1 MKKTRRHGTRGGG
14 YGFGGSIL
22 ADAGGANAGSALW
35 NSSTGADC
43 GVSSD
48 RGGNGT
54 FAGGRRR
61 RTRRSRRG
69 GNPLNSS
76 LAGRGGNN
84 MAGGNITQQLGN
96 RGGNGGSRRR
106 RRGGSLATRYGNGG
120 RRSRRRRGGSYI
132 DSTRGGNSNVGNDL
146 AQMSPRTG
154 YTFDGTGQAGTPD
167 PVRA

>member
-35 NSSTGADC
+35 DQNTGTDC

-61 RTRRSRRG
+61 TRKTRRG
-69 GNPLNSS
+69 GNVLNSS

-84 MAGGNITQQLGN
+84 VAGGGKSKKKKREEAYMRRFRKRGGSITGGLNN
-96 RGGNGGSRRR
+96 RGGNGGSRK
-106 RRGGSLATRYGNGG
+106 RGGS
-120 RRSRRRRGGSYI
+120 
-132 DSTRGGNSNVGNDL
+132 RGGNDVGADL
-146 AQMSPRTG
+146 AQMSPRSG
-154 YTFDGTGQAGTPD
+154 YTFDGTGVGGTANTI
-167 PVRA
+167 PV

>member
-48 RGGNGT
+48 RGGNGMVT
-54 FAGGRRR
+54 GGRRR
-61 RTRRSRRG
+61 KTRRSRRG
-69 GNPLNSS
+69 GNVLNSS

-84 MAGGNITQQLGN
+84 MAGGGKSKKKKREEAYMRRFRKRGGSITAELGG
-96 RGGNGGSRRR
+96 RGGNGGSRK
-106 RRGGSLATRYGNGG
+106 RGGS
-120 RRSRRRRGGSYI
+120 
-132 DSTRGGNSNVGNDL
+132 RGGNGVGADL
-146 AQMSPRTG
+146 AQMSPRSG
-154 YTFDGTGQAGTPD
+154 YTFDGTGVAGTANTIL
-167 PVRA
+167 V

>member
-48 RGGNGT
+48 RGGNGM
-54 FAGGRRR
+54 FAGGRR

-69 GNPLNSS
+69 GNPLNAS
-76 LAGRGGNN
+76 LYGRGGNH
-84 MAGGNITQQLGN
+84 AGGGKPKKLTQKAKKKKEREVRQFRKRGGSITAELGG

-106 RRGGSLATRYGNGG
+106 GGS
-120 RRSRRRRGGSYI
+120 
-132 DSTRGGNSNVGNDL
+132 RGGNGSDVDL

-154 YTFDGTGQAGTPD
+154 YAFDGTGIAGTPNTI
-167 PVRA
+167 PI

>member
-35 NSSTGADC
+35 DQNTGADC

-61 RTRRSRRG
+61 TRKTRRG

-84 MAGGNITQQLGN
+84 MA
-96 RGGNGGSRRR
+96 GGNGGSRRR

-146 AQMSPRTG
+146 AQMSPRAG
-154 YTFDGTGQAGTPD
+154 YTFDGSGQAGTPD

>member
-35 NSSTGADC
+35 DQNTGTDC

-61 RTRRSRRG
+61 TRRTRKTRRG
-69 GNPLNSS
+69 GQFSNSS

-84 MAGGNITQQLGN
+84 TAGGGKPTQKAKKKKEAYMRRFRKRGGSITGGLNN
-96 RGGNGGSRRR
+96 RGGNGGSRK
-106 RRGGSLATRYGNGG
+106 RGGS
-120 RRSRRRRGGSYI
+120 
-132 DSTRGGNSNVGNDL
+132 RGGNGVGADL
-146 AQMSPRTG
+146 AQMSPRSG
-154 YTFDGTGQAGTPD
+154 YTFDGTGVAGTANTI
-167 PVRA
+167 PV

>member
-48 RGGNGT
+48 RGGNGM
-54 FAGGRRR
+54 FAGGRR

-76 LAGRGGNN
+76 LAGRGGNH
-84 MAGGNITQQLGN
+84 AGGGKPKKLTQKAKKKKEREVRRFRKRGGSITGGLNG
-96 RGGNGGSRRR
+96 RGGNGGSRK
-106 RRGGSLATRYGNGG
+106 RGGSRGGNGG
-120 RRSRRRRGGSYI
+120 A
-132 DSTRGGNSNVGNDL
+132 DL
-146 AQMSPRTG
+146 AQMSPRSG
-154 YTFDGTGQAGTPD
+154 YTFDGTGVAGTANTI
-167 PVRA
+167 PV